1 MAIDFPPDRWQR
13 VREVYAQW
21 WSGELDRPVIPVE
34 LSGREPGR
42 PKPAAPLLTQATCTA
57 LDVPAEDLI
66 DAIDYDL
73 STRIYLGDAFP
84 RVNLDAFGP
93 GVLTAMLGAELDNST
108 GQVWFHPPDDT
119 PASEL
124 HFEYDP
130 ENVWLRRL
138 EEICAAATERWQGRV
153 LVGMT
158 DLGGNLDIVAAFRPG
173 EKLLLELYD
182 APDEVKRLTWEAHEI
197 WHHVYRQI
205 NDAMQAASTGY
216 TDWAGIYSD
225 VPCYMLQCDFSYMIS
240 PQMFDEFAK
249 PELEATCA
257 RLPRA
262 FYHLDGPGQLPHLDS
277 LLTIENLDGVQWV
290 PGAGNPGCDQ
300 WPEVYRKIHAAG
312 KKIQIIDGGFDTLDT
327 VIGQLDS
334 GRGIQHIGI
343 RGTVD
348 EEASIRLRLQQY
360 GIN

>member
-1 MAIDFPPDRWQR
+1 MSFDFSPDRWRQ
-13 VREVYAQW
+13 VRETYARW

-34 LSGREPGR
+34 LSGRDPGR
-42 PKPAAPLLTQATCTA
+42 PKPRAPLLTQATCTA
-57 LDVPAEDLI
+57 LDVPADDLI
-66 DAIDYDL
+66 DRIDYEL
-73 STRIYLGDAFP
+73 STRVYLGDAFP

-93 GVLTAMLGAELDNST
+93 GVLAAMLGAKLDNAT

-119 PASEL
+119 PAAEL

-130 ENVWLRRL
+130 ENVWLRRI
-138 EEICAAATERWQGRV
+138 EEICAAAARRWQGSV

-158 DLGGNLDIVAAFRPG
+158 DLGGNLDVLAAFRPG

-182 APDEVKRLTWEAHEI
+182 TPDEVKRLTWQAHAI
-197 WHHVYRQI
+197 WHRVYQRI
-205 NDAMQAASTGY
+205 NDAMQAASAGY

-225 VPCYMLQCDFSYMIS
+225 VPCYMLQCDFGYMIS

-249 PELEATCA
+249 PELQATCA

-277 LLTIENLDGVQWV
+277 VLTLDHLHGVQWV
-290 PGAGNPGCDQ
+290 PGAGNSPCDQ
-300 WPEVYRKIHAAG
+300 WPDVYRKIHAAG
-312 KKIQIIDGGFDTLDT
+312 KKMQIIDGGFDTLDT
-327 VIGQLDS
+327 LIGQLGS

-343 RGTVD
+343 RGTV
-348 EEASIRLRLQQY
+348 EEETSIRHRLAQY